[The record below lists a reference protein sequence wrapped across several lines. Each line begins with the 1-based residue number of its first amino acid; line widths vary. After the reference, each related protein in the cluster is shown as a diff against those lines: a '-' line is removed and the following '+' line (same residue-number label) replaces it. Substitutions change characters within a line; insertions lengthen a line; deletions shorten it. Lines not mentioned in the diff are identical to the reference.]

1 MSHKFWTIIIVLMM
15 IGGWLNL
22 MYGVSE
28 YLLISQ
34 PHLWDAIKVII
45 DFLVAVCWTIFTV
58 VHSRRR
64 R

>member
-58 VHSRRR
+58 VHGRRR
-64 R
+64 Q